1 MNNDIIIPKMPQTSA
16 AAPTPGPAEA
26 RRSLPSRADV
36 AVVGGGPAGAT
47 LAALLSREGHDVVVL
62 EKARHPRFH
71 IGESLL
77 PHNLKIIRRLGLC
90 ERLAEIGVYKPGA
103 DFTADSVPEQRHEIR
118 FDEAL
123 DVPEGC
129 GHAWQVRRSEF
140 DRMLFEHA
148 GDSGA
153 QTFVEARVKAID
165 CDRQAPLLTVDY
177 DGSVHQLE
185 AKFVVDAS
193 GRDALLARRFDLQ
206 RRNREHGTAALY
218 GHFRN
223 VPRRGGEAAGNISIY
238 WFRHGWI
245 WMIPLSG
252 EIMSVGAVCN
262 PDYLRSRGRDVERFF
277 IDTLS
282 LNPYAAE
289 RMRAAERVSPITA
302 TGNYSYFARE
312 LMGPNWLLVGDAGMF
327 VDPVFSSGVFFAM
340 YSAEQGAE
348 IVRAELA
355 GERRAATRA
364 RRAYRRQVRRGV
376 RELCWFIY
384 RFPAPAMRH
393 LFLNPSNVFQLRQ
406 AVISVLAG
414 DLHDNPRVRRRL
426 RLFRLIYALL
436 SLRYLPDALRARRQ
450 RLRNARLEF
459 DRAT

>member
-1 MNNDIIIPKMPQTSA
+1 M
-16 AAPTPGPAEA
+16 
-26 RRSLPSRADV
+26 PSRADV
-36 AVVGGGPAGAT
+36 VVVGGGPAGAT
-47 LAALLSREGHDVVVL
+47 MAALLARDGHDVVLL
-62 EKARHPRFH
+62 EKDRHPRFH

-77 PHNLKIIRRLGLC
+77 PHNMKIIRRLGLD
-90 ERLAEIGVYKPGA
+90 ERLATIGVYKPGA

-148 GDSGA
+148 GDCGA
-153 QTFVEARVKAID
+153 QTFVETHVKAID
-165 CDRQAPLLTVDY
+165 FDGKAPLLTVQQGD
-177 DGSVHQLE
+177 STHRLA

-193 GRDALLARRFDLQ
+193 GRDALLARRFSLQ
-206 RRNREHGTAALY
+206 ERNREHATAALY

-223 VPRRGGEAAGNISIY
+223 VPRRAGAASGNISIY

-262 PDYLRSRGRDVERFF
+262 PDYLRGRDRDVEDFF
-277 IDTLS
+277 FDTLA
-282 LNPYAAE
+282 LNPHAAE
-289 RMRAAERVSPITA
+289 RMQSAERVSPITA
-302 TGNYSYFARE
+302 TGNYSYFTRE
-312 LMGPNWLLVGDAGMF
+312 LMGPNWLLIGDAGMF

-355 GERRAATRA
+355 GERRAARRA
-364 RRAYRRQVRRGV
+364 RRNYRRRVHCGV

-426 RLFRLIYALL
+426 RLFRFIYMLL
-436 SLRYLPDALRARRQ
+436 SLRYLREALRARRQ
-450 RLRNARLEF
+450 RLRNADLEF